1 MDRNT
6 QTGTRFANVPCI
18 PRKFLRKVNHFQYLT
33 RFCTSIDVLYII
45 LNYGGDSIMIFQI
58 SLITVSSSQIKKD
71 GTNIFVS
78 LLQYDVFLAN
88 LMQNV
93 ICDMEKEILRN
104 L

>member
-1 MDRNT
+1 
-6 QTGTRFANVPCI
+6 
-18 PRKFLRKVNHFQYLT
+18 
-33 RFCTSIDVLYII
+33 
-45 LNYGGDSIMIFQI
+45 MIFPI
-58 SLITVSSSQIKKD
+58 LLITVSSSQIKKD

-93 ICDMEKEILRN
+93 TCDMEKEILRN